1 MLASRVLPPIH
12 PRPSSP
18 PLATFYNIPR
28 RYARSNMQAIE
39 HTPSHSLMDDVK
51 PVRSLR
57 KTKRS
62 YECRSAPTSDP
73 AQKADMELPSPASSN
88 ASLAHGNK
96 RSAASRDVGNGVDSG
111 ELSDPE
117 NSRGTR
123 SASSSPGEH
132 VCLCQPEPK
141 IPRPRNAFI
150 LYRQHH
156 QHAIAAANPGL
167 PNPDISKIIGEQ
179 WKAESDAVKKV
190 WQDLAQEEKDRHHE
204 QYPDYRYQ
212 PRRLGKPLNP
222 AVAHTTVDK
231 YRCPKCGGR
240 SIKTPSPSSPYPSSA
255 DTPTLPPPRY
265 SESLTPSVRLP
276 SIMNSLSMDSP
287 ARRRGTSGPS
297 GLSNIQIPSTVREDG
312 YGYTPNTPDSKRRRF
327 NPYPMSSNGG
337 RRLDGA
343 YYHHSRRDSL
353 PPLQMRTTPPQTA
366 TMPQM
371 RTPRDVGR
379 GSVDLNL
386 IVPSANDQSR
396 SVEAMVMSVPYTV
409 KIKVLGRITP
419 PLKEPGPS
427 SPAVQVRGSI
437 IAVEGE
443 DQAAVAELA
452 AWLNDFL
459 ARDKEYAPRVAEPPK
474 EPAGKVDVSFEDY
487 FGLIQEW
494 HGRSK
499 EMVKYITTPV
509 ALSSPPIP
517 SVKSPAS
524 ASDTDKDETMKE
536 TTSNTTP
543 PTSPAPSAKP
553 VLILPSYQ
561 LRASD
566 VYASRIPIQ
575 DVYSPMDHWQWM
587 ATLWRGTVGP
597 DLTIYI
603 KSADKESREGG
614 KLVEVNEE
622 VRCMTVVKEGGGEFR
637 EAALRRVGFEV
648 GEWVRGLGG
657 GKV

>member
-1 MLASRVLPPIH
+1 
-12 PRPSSP
+12 
-18 PLATFYNIPR
+18 
-28 RYARSNMQAIE
+28 MQAIE
-39 HTPSHSLMDDVK
+39 STPSHTPMDDDVK

-57 KTKRS
+57 TTNKS
-62 YECRSAPTSDP
+62 YERRSAPTSDP
-73 AQKADMELPSPASSN
+73 AQKADVELPSPALSN
-88 ASLAHGNK
+88 ASLARGSK
-96 RSAASRDVGNGVDSG
+96 RSATSQDHVNGVDSG

-117 NSRGTR
+117 HSRGTG
-123 SASSSPGEH
+123 SASSSPREH

-141 IPRPRNAFI
+141 IPRPRNVFI

-179 WKAESDAVKKV
+179 WKAESDSVKKV
-190 WQDLAQEEKDRHHE
+190 WQDLAQKEKDRHYE

-212 PRRLGKPLNP
+212 PRRLGKPLHP

-240 SIKTPSPSSPYPSSA
+240 NIKTPSPSSPYPSRA
-255 DTPTLPPPRY
+255 VTPTLPHPRY

-276 SIMNSLSMDSP
+276 SIMSSLSMDSP
-287 ARRRGTSGPS
+287 ARRRGINGPS
-297 GLSNIQIPSTVREDG
+297 SLSNIQIPSTVREDG

-337 RRLDGA
+337 RRPEGP
-343 YYHHSRRDSL
+343 YYLHSRRDSL

-371 RTPRDVGR
+371 RTPRDVRR

-386 IVPSANDQSR
+386 IVPSDNDQSR

-419 PLKEPGPS
+419 PLQEPGPG
-427 SPAVQVRGSI
+427 SPAVPVRGGI

-459 ARDKEYAPRVAEPPK
+459 ARDDEYAPRIAEPPK
-474 EPAGKVDVSFEDY
+474 EPAGKAEVGFEEY

-494 HGRSK
+494 HGRSR
-499 EMVKYITTPV
+499 EMIKYITTPV
-509 ALSSPPIP
+509 APASPPP
-517 SVKSPAS
+517 SQPQPPSRSPAS
-524 ASDTDKDETMKE
+524 LSDTDKDEPMKDI
-536 TTSNTTP
+536 TTTTTTPPPP
-543 PTSPAPSAKP
+543 PTSPTLTPKP

-614 KLVEVNEE
+614 RLVEVDEV
-622 VRCMTVVKEGGGEFR
+622 VRCMTVVKEGGGAFR
-637 EAALRRVGFEV
+637 DAALRRVGFEV

>member
-1 MLASRVLPPIH
+1 MLAGRVLPPIH
-12 PRPSSP
+12 PRSFSP

-28 RYARSNMQAIE
+28 RYARLNMQAVE
-39 HTPSHSLMDDVK
+39 NTPSHSSMDDMK
-51 PVRSLR
+51 HERSMR
-57 KTKRS
+57 KTNKS
-62 YECRSAPTSDP
+62 YERRSAPTSDP
-73 AQKADMELPSPASSN
+73 AQKADIELPSPASSN
-88 ASLAHGNK
+88 ASLAQGKK
-96 RSAASRDVGNGVDSG
+96 RSAASQDDVDGADLG
-111 ELSDPE
+111 ELE
-117 NSRGTR
+117 HSRGTE

-150 LYRQHH
+150 LYRQYH
-156 QHAIAAANPGL
+156 QHAIAAANPRL

-179 WKAESDAVKKV
+179 WKAENQAVKKV
-190 WQDLAQEEKDRHHE
+190 WQDLAQEEKLRHHE
-204 QYPDYRYQ
+204 QHPDYRYQ
-212 PRRLGKPLNP
+212 PRRVSKALNP
-222 AVAHTTVDK
+222 GVAHTTVDK

-240 SIKTPSPSSPYPSSA
+240 SIKTPSPSSPYPNSA
-255 DTPTLPPPRY
+255 VTPTLPPPRY
-265 SESLTPSVRLP
+265 SESLTPTVRLP
-276 SIMNSLSMDSP
+276 SIISSLSMDSP
-287 ARRRGTSGPS
+287 ARRRGTTGPS
-297 GLSNIQIPSTVREDG
+297 SLSSIQIPPTVREDG

-337 RRLDGA
+337 RRPDGP
-343 YYHHSRRDSL
+343 YYHHGRRDSL

-366 TMPQM
+366 TMPPI
-371 RTPRDVGR
+371 RTPRDIRR

-396 SVEAMVMSVPYTV
+396 SVEAMVMSVPYMV

-427 SPAVQVRGSI
+427 SPAVQVRGGI

-443 DQAAVAELA
+443 DQTAVAELST
-452 AWLNDFL
+452 WLNDFL
-459 ARDKEYAPRVAEPPK
+459 GRDKEYSPRIAEPPK
-474 EPAGKVDVSFEDY
+474 EPAGKGDVSFEEY

-499 EMVKYITTPV
+499 EMIKYITTPV
-509 ALSSPPIP
+509 APSSPP
-517 SVKSPAS
+517 KSP

-536 TTSNTTP
+536 TNTP
-543 PTSPAPSAKP
+543 PTSPTPSAKP

-603 KSADKESREGG
+603 KGADKESRDGG
-614 KLVEVNEE
+614 KLVDVNDE
-622 VRCMTVVKEGGGEFR
+622 VRCMTVVKEGSGKFAES
-637 EAALRRVGFEV
+637 ALRRVGFEV
-648 GEWVRGLGG
+648 GEWVRGLGA